1 MTQRAGAKY
10 VVLTAK
16 HHDGFCLWP
25 TDTTAYSVKA
35 TPRRD
40 GKADIVGRTYDWRW
54 KHPASCT

>member
-1 MTQRAGAKY
+1 M
-10 VVLTAK
+10 
-16 HHDGFCLWP
+16 WP